1 MIIEVIMKKV
11 AVLVSGGGTNLQAI
25 IDKVHGRDGIIDIV
39 ISDEPDAYGLE
50 RAKKADIDTMVI
62 KSRDYDSREA
72 FANAIKDV
80 ILERGIDLIVLAG
93 FMKILPPSF
102 ARTFKNRIMNIHPSL
117 IPSFCGEGYYG
128 LKVHDAVLAYGV
140 KVTGATVHFADE
152 GADTGPIIIQGTA
165 PVLEGDTSPVLQKRV
180 MEIEHEIFPKAV
192 SLFCQDRLE
201 VKGRIVYIKNK

>member
-1 MIIEVIMKKV
+1 MSLKKI
-11 AVLVSGGGTNLQAI
+11 AVLISGGGSNLQAI

>member
-1 MIIEVIMKKV
+1 MSLKKI
-11 AVLVSGGGTNLQAI
+11 AVLISGGGSNLQAI
-25 IDKVHGRDGIIDIV
+25 IDKVHGRDGVIDIV

-140 KVTGATVHFADE
+140 KFTGATVHFADE

-165 PVLEGDTSPVLQKRV
+165 PVLEGDTAPVLQKRV

>member
-1 MIIEVIMKKV
+1 MSLKKI
-11 AVLVSGGGTNLQAI
+11 AVLISGGGSNLQAI

-72 FANAIKDV
+72 FADAIKDV

>member
-1 MIIEVIMKKV
+1 MSLKKI
-11 AVLVSGGGTNLQAI
+11 AVLISGGGSNLQAI
-25 IDKVHGRDGIIDIV
+25 IEKVHGRDGVIDIV

-180 MEIEHEIFPKAV
+180 MEIEHEIFPRAV

>member
-1 MIIEVIMKKV
+1 MSLKKI
-11 AVLVSGGGTNLQAI
+11 AVLISGGGSNLQAI
-25 IDKVHGRDGIIDIV
+25 IDKVHGRDGVIDIV

>member
-1 MIIEVIMKKV
+1 MSLKKI
-11 AVLVSGGGTNLQAI
+11 AVLISGGGSNLQAI

-165 PVLEGDTSPVLQKRV
+165 PVLEGDTAPVLQKRV